1 MKEYEEII
9 RQKGLPQVGQ
19 TVRSKR
25 FGNLWR
31 IIEKREVWQNI
42 NDDPIT
48 KEPRM
53 IPAIYLCFWRLQ
65 PEGIP
70 GVGKMLGYTYTLMDD
85 SFEAHWEIL
94 PENNAETNSQ
104 FPSSSAKILEFS
116 PQASPG
122 FHSEKRPSSNKSEKA
137 WEGKE
142 NSGQVLNFRL
152 TKKALYRA
160 ATREIV
166 KLYQLSR
173 GGQTP
178 IIDDFSR
185 EAFEKGEIEEVR
197 WIDWATYLLQQSER
211 DSF

>member
-9 RQKGLPQVGQ
+9 RQKGLPEVGQ
-19 TVRSKR
+19 TVRNKR
-25 FGNLWR
+25 YGTLWR

-42 NDDPIT
+42 SDDPIT

-70 GVGKMLGYTYTLMDD
+70 GVGKMLGYTYTLLDD
-85 SFEAHWEIL
+85 SFEAHWETL
-94 PENNAETNSQ
+94 PENYAETDSQ

-116 PQASPG
+116 LQASSCFRP
-122 FHSEKRPSSNKSEKA
+122 EKRPGSHKSEKS

-160 ATREIV
+160 ATRQIV

-173 GGQTP
+173 GGQAP

-197 WIDWATYLLQQSER
+197 WIDWATYLLQQSQR